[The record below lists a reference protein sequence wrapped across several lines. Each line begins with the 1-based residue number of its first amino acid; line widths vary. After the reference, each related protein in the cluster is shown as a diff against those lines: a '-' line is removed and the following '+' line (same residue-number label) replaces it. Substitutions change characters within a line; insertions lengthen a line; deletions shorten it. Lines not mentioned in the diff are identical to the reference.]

1 MNDLIAQPLR
11 KELFTIPEIA
21 VVLSLSERTVE
32 SLVSQGFLRSSIAPG
47 TDRTRRISRPMLEE
61 YVARFDSLR

>member
-1 MNDLIAQPLR
+1 MKEFTPSSLQ

-32 SLVSQGFLRSSIAPG
+32 SLIAQGFLRSGIPPG
-47 TDRTRRISRPMLEE
+47 TDRTRRVSRRMLDE
-61 YVARFDSLR
+61 YVARFDSLG